1 MPYIIYMLILTFAG
15 NVQLFAEPQLIG
27 AAAVSPISKYWSPN
41 QLGYAFAFEQANFG
55 GSAAISLL
63 MVAVGL
69 LGAVLILSTTNI
81 FSAD

>member
-1 MPYIIYMLILTFAG
+1 MAHMWRKVGACRTALPTFAHRR
-15 NVQLFAEPQLIG
+15 LFAAGDVRELRRK
-27 AAAVSPISKYWSPN
+27 S
-41 QLGYAFAFEQANFG
+41 LAFEQANFG

-63 MVAVGL
+63 MVAIGL